1 MKPNNT
7 TYKNEDAEDD
17 MSRHDA
23 PVITPQ
29 VDEDRYIAW
38 ARMAHRRKETSRPD
52 TEAAWQSFRQ
62 QLHSEE
68 TPKNKSNV
76 LHLVLAA
83 CAGAAAML
91 AVVLATGLW
100 PASKSPSAVEEQAV
114 VAFSHQAEPQ
124 HIVWTSE
131 DETRQMPAADS
142 LSFRPVKVVAAAK
155 QTSNPSTHTTPSQVK
170 MQKLATPR
178 GMDFKVIL
186 PDGSEVWLNAESV
199 IEFPS
204 AFTATERRVQLK
216 GEAFFKVA
224 RNEDCPFIVT
234 SDQLK
239 VKVLGTEFNFK
250 TYATEAPH
258 VSLVKGAVEV
268 FRPGDE
274 SPSAILQ
281 PGQDATPDPKG
292 GLRVQSV
299 DTYAVTQWVNGF
311 FYFDNQPLVD
321 ILCELGRWYNLGVVF
336 RNTASMEDKIH
347 FSASRSESID
357 EALKNLNS
365 LRKFKVSM
373 QGNNLMVD

>member
-7 TYKNEDAEDD
+7 TYKNEDAEDV

-23 PVITPQ
+23 PVIIPQ
-29 VDEDRYIAW
+29 ADEDRYIAW
-38 ARMAHRRKETSRPD
+38 ARMARRRQETSRPD

-100 PASKSPSAVEEQAV
+100 PASKSTSVVEKQAV

-131 DETRQMPAADS
+131 DEMHQTPVADS
-142 LSFRPVKVVAAAK
+142 LSFRPVKVVAAET
-155 QTSNPSTHTTPSQVK
+155 QTNNAPAHTTPSQVK

-234 SDQLK
+234 SDQLQ

-258 VSLVKGAVEV
+258 VSLVKGSVEV

-281 PGQDATPDPKG
+281 PGQDATPDPHG

-347 FSASRSESID
+347 FSVSRSESID